1 MKTTQLQENI
11 MRRVYYA
18 FMLRMALHP
27 VVVNSLLFIGALFV
41 FARMVHVARIIE
53 SLQTLPVANLPVYVM
68 SALSHGE
75 VLTLLSM
82 AVMAVAIG
90 RVAFSLPTVVLPPH
104 RYAVR

>member
-1 MKTTQLQENI
+1 

-27 VVVNSLLFIGALFV
+27 MVINSLLFITALFV

-53 SLQTLPVANLPVYVM
+53 SFQTLPVANLPVYVM

-75 VLTLLSM
+75 VVTLLSM
-82 AVMAVAIG
+82 AVMAVALS
-90 RVAFSLPTVVLPPH
+90 RVALSLPLFVLPSQQ
-104 RYAVR
+104 YAVR